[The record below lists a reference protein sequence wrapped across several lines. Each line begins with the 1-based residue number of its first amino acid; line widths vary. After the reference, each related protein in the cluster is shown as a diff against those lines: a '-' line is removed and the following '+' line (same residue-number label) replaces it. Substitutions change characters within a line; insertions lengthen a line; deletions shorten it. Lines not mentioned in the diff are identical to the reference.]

1 MSSGYTIA
9 VDDDGVARISA
20 PFDPALRL
28 AVRAIPG
35 RYWNQELRA
44 WTIRLGPDRAMSVAR
59 LMSSFEQF
67 EPDDATRAALDVLLE
82 RRSTARPVIEAVVPV
97 EGWCLSLCDDWEH
110 PIIEQLAARFEIHA
124 HREVGRVSVPVTP
137 ETRGELYSVVAS
149 HQIGVSPRA
158 RECIEQGPPTAW
170 PAGSRPAAPDWRG
183 WASTTVVDGEPFL
196 VFRTRS
202 GVIPGELYAHPEAR
216 RDGEVVLLPLQ
227 GRNAEFVDDL
237 LARHRR
243 LLLDSRAR
251 RSLERLDPAA
261 PDDPPPPALLTLD
274 NGELVDEFRL
284 DILWGTGV
292 LSGIPDLGVLVADP
306 ATAPM
311 VESMVRERGVIVDE
325 AARARLDE
333 LLAEHDKGAGLVD
346 LSQADDAPLELP
358 PAVIGELMPF
368 QRAGVA
374 YALRQRRAFI
384 ADEQGLGKT
393 IEALVTLEAAGAYPA
408 VVVCPASLKLNWL
421 RETGRWLPRRSA
433 AVVSGRT
440 GDLPDAEIL
449 IVNYDVLDAHGEA
462 LAARAPAALVLDE
475 SHYCKNPKARRTK
488 AAIELSAAMDPEAM
502 RLALTG
508 TPLVNRPGELVPQ
521 LRALRRLADF
531 GSGATF
537 ERRFEGD
544 SARRRLHWHLRSRCY
559 VRRRKEDVLPQLPS
573 KRRITVPVPLTNEA
587 EYRSVEKDVIA
598 WLHEKVSDE
607 DQLSRRVDAALR
619 AEALVRLNALRH
631 VAARGKLEAAIEWI
645 ESFEESERLV
655 VFAHHRDIQGALVE
669 RFPEAAR
676 VLGSDSVGVR
686 DENVQRFQ
694 TGEVPLCI
702 CSLEAASHGIT
713 LTAAANVAFLEL
725 GWTPAKHDQ
734 AEDRIHRIGQDRHVT
749 AWYLLAADTIDERIA
764 ALIDH
769 KRAVVGSITDGS
781 EGAEQAVVDRLLRDL
796 VAARPASAAA

>member
-9 VDDDGVARISA
+9 VDDDGVCRISA
-20 PFDPALRL
+20 PFDAELRL

-59 LMSSFEQF
+59 LIAAFPQF
-67 EPDDATRAALDVLLE
+67 EPDAATVALLDGLRE
-82 RRSTARPVIEAVVPV
+82 RREQLRPVIEAVVPV
-97 EGWCLSLCDDWEH
+97 DGWCLSLCDDWEH
-110 PIIEQLAARFEIHA
+110 PVVETLAARFELQA
-124 HREVGRVSVPVTP
+124 HREVGRLSVPVTP
-137 ETRGELYSVVAS
+137 ETRGELYEVVAAS
-149 HQIGVSPRA
+149 SIGVSPRA

-170 PAGSRPAAPDWRG
+170 PQGARPAAPQWRG
-183 WASTTVVDGEPFL
+183 WATTTVVGGEPFL

-202 GVIPGELYAHPEAR
+202 GIVPPELYNHPEAR
-216 RDGEVVLLPLQ
+216 RDGDVVLLPLR
-227 GRNAEFVDDL
+227 GRNSTFVAEL
-237 LARHRR
+237 LGRHNR

-274 NGELVDEFRL
+274 AGDLVDEFRL

-292 LSGIPDLGVLVADP
+292 LSGISDLGVLVADP
-306 ATAPM
+306 STAPQ
-311 VESMVRERGVIVDE
+311 VDAMVRARGVIID
-325 AARARLDE
+325 ADARLRLDE
-333 LLAEHDKGAGLVD
+333 LLAEHERGAGLVE
-346 LSQADDAPLELP
+346 LSQAHDADFDLP
-358 PAVIGELMPF
+358 ATVKGELMPF

-374 YALRQRRAFI
+374 YALRQRRAFL

-393 IEALVTLEAAGAYPA
+393 IEALVALEAAGAYPA

-421 RETGRWLPRRSA
+421 RECGRWVPERRA
-433 AVVSGRT
+433 AAVSGRS
-440 GDLPDAEIL
+440 GELPEADIFV
-449 IVNYDVLDAHGEA
+449 VNYDVLDAYVDA
-462 LAARAPAALVLDE
+462 FAAREPAALVLDE

-488 AAIELSAAMDPEAM
+488 AAIELSAAMDPDAM

-537 ERRFEGD
+537 ERRFEAD
-544 SARRRLHWHLRSRCY
+544 AARRRLHWHLRSRCY
-559 VRRRKEDVLPQLPS
+559 VRRRKEEVLPQLPS

-587 EYRSVEKDVIA
+587 EYRAVESDLIT
-598 WLHEKVSDE
+598 WLHEAVADP

-631 VAARGKLEAAIEWI
+631 VAARGKLEAAVEWI

-655 VFAHHRDIQGALVE
+655 VFAHHRDIQDALVQ

-676 VLGSDSVGVR
+676 VLGSDNVRVR

-694 TGEVPLCI
+694 TGDVPLCI

-749 AWYLLAADTIDERIA
+749 AWYLLAADTIDEKIA
-764 ALIDH
+764 GLIDY

-781 EGAEQAVVDRLLRDL
+781 EGAEQAVVDRLLQDL
-796 VAARPASAAA
+796 VRNSAAAAAA

>member
-1 MSSGYTIA
+1 VSLGHTLA
-9 VDDDGVARISA
+9 VDEDGVCRISA
-20 PFDPALRL
+20 PYDPALRL

-59 LMSSFEQF
+59 LAAGFPAF
-67 EPDDATRAALDVLLE
+67 EPDEATTAALDTLQA
-82 RRSTARPVIEAVVPV
+82 RRNPTNFVIEAVVPV
-97 EGWCLSLCDDWEH
+97 DGWCLSLCDDWEH
-110 PIIEQLAARFEIHA
+110 PIVEELAARFELQA
-124 HREVGRVSVPVTP
+124 HREVGRLSVPVVP
-137 ETRGELYSVVAS
+137 ETRAELYAVVAR
-149 HQIGVSPRA
+149 HRVGVSPRA

-170 PAGSRPAAPDWRG
+170 PDGARPAAPQWRG
-183 WASTTVVDGEPFL
+183 WATTTVVDGDPFL

-202 GVIPGELYAHPEAR
+202 GVVPPELYGHPEAR
-216 RDGEVVLLPLQ
+216 RDGEVVLLPLR
-227 GRNAEFVDDL
+227 GRHVHFVEEL
-237 LARHRR
+237 LTSHRQ

-251 RSLERLDPAA
+251 RSLERLDPGA
-261 PDDPPPPALLTLD
+261 PDAAPPPAMLTLD
-274 NGELVDEFRL
+274 TGEFHDEFRL

-292 LSGIPDLGVLVADP
+292 LSGISDLGVLVADP
-306 ATAPM
+306 STAPQ
-311 VESMVRERGVIVDE
+311 VDAMVRERGVVIDE
-325 AARARLDE
+325 VARARLDE
-333 LLAEHDKGAGLVD
+333 LLGEHDAGAGLVE
-346 LSQADDAPLELP
+346 LSQAHDAELELP
-358 PAVIGELMPF
+358 ATVAGELMPF

-374 YALRQRRAFI
+374 YALSQRRAFI

-393 IEALVTLEAAGAYPA
+393 IQALAALEAANAYPA
-408 VVVCPASLKLNWL
+408 IVVCPASLKLNWL
-421 RETGRWLPRRSA
+421 RECERWLPKRSA
-433 AVVSGRT
+433 AAVSGRT
-440 GDLPDAEIL
+440 GELPEAEIL
-449 IVNYDVLDAHGEA
+449 VVNYDVLDAHGEA
-462 LAARAPAALVLDE
+462 LAARGPAALVLDE
-475 SHYCKNPKARRTK
+475 SHYCKNPKARRTR
-488 AAIELSAAMDPEAM
+488 AAIELSAAMEPDAM

-537 ERRFEGD
+537 ERRFEAD
-544 SARRRLHWHLRSRCY
+544 AARRRLHWHLRSRCY

-587 EYRSVEKDVIA
+587 EYRALEKDLIA
-598 WLHEKVSDE
+598 WLHEAVSDP

-631 VAARGKLEAAIEWI
+631 VAARGKLAAAVEWI
-645 ESFEESERLV
+645 ESFEESEKLV
-655 VFAHHRDIQGALVE
+655 VFAHHRDIQASLAD

-676 VLGSDSVGVR
+676 ILGSDSLRTR

-694 TGEVPLCI
+694 SGEVPLCI

-749 AWYLLAADTIDERIA
+749 AWYLLAAETVDERIA

-796 VAARPASAAA
+796 VAESPAAAAA

>member
-9 VDDDGVARISA
+9 VDADGVARISA

-44 WTIRLGPDRAMSVAR
+44 WTVRLGPDRAMSVAR
-59 LMSSFEQF
+59 LIAAFPQF
-67 EPDDATRAALDVLLE
+67 EPDQLTTAQLDGLQA
-82 RRSTARPVIEAVVPV
+82 RRNMANPVIEAVVPV

-110 PIIEQLAARFEIHA
+110 PVVERLAAGFELQA
-124 HREVGRVSVPVTP
+124 HREVGRLSVPVTP
-137 ETRGELYSVVAS
+137 ETRGELYQLVAAS
-149 HQIGVSPRA
+149 GIGVSPRA

-170 PAGSRPAAPDWRG
+170 PKGARPAAPDWRG
-183 WASTTVVDGEPFL
+183 WASTTVVDREPFL

-202 GVIPGELYAHPEAR
+202 GVVPAELYAHPEAR
-216 RDGEVVLLPLQ
+216 RDGDVVLLPLR
-227 GRNAEFVDDL
+227 GRNAAFVDDL
-237 LARHRR
+237 LGRHRR

-261 PDDPPPPALLTLD
+261 PDEPPPPALLTLD
-274 NGELVDEFRL
+274 SGELVDEFRL

-292 LSGIPDLGVLVADP
+292 LSGISDLGVLVADP
-306 ATAPM
+306 STAPQ
-311 VESMVRERGVIVDE
+311 VDAMVRERGVVIDD
-325 AARARLDE
+325 AARDRLDE
-333 LLAEHDKGAGLVD
+333 LLDEHDRGAGLVE
-346 LSQADDAPLELP
+346 LSQADDASIEV
-358 PAVIGELMPF
+358 PATLHGELMPF

-393 IEALVTLEAAGAYPA
+393 IQALATIESAGAYPA
-408 VVVCPASLKLNWL
+408 IVVCPASLKLNWM
-421 RETGRWLPRRSA
+421 RETARWLPDRSA
-433 AVVSGRT
+433 AAISGRT
-440 GDLPDAEIL
+440 GKIPRADVLV
-449 IVNYDVLDAHGEA
+449 VNYDVLDAHSEA
-462 LAARAPAALVLDE
+462 LIAREPAALILDE

-488 AAIELSAAMDPEAM
+488 AAIALSAAMEPDAM

-531 GSGATF
+531 GTGAKF
-537 ERRFEGD
+537 EQRFEGD
-544 SARRRLHWHLRSRCY
+544 LARRRLHWHLRSRCY

-573 KRRITVPVPLTNEA
+573 KRRITMPVPLTNEA
-587 EYRSVEKDVIA
+587 EYRKVEQDLIA
-598 WLHEKVSDE
+598 WLHEAVSDP

-631 VAARGKLEAAIEWI
+631 LAARGKLEPAIEWI

-655 VFAHHRDIQGALVE
+655 VFAHHRDIQQALVD

-676 VLGSDSVGVR
+676 VLGSDTIRVR

-749 AWYLLAADTIDERIA
+749 AWYLLAADTVDERIA

-781 EGAEQAVVDRLLRDL
+781 EGAEAAVVDRLLRDL
-796 VAARPASAAA
+796 VREPPAAAAA